1 MLDTN
6 QTVEDSQ
13 RRARGWI
20 ILGVLLLGLLFFL
33 CTCRDSRLIQA
44 DLWAK
49 GRAALEFKG
58 YDPNILSMNGRDATL
73 TGTVPTEAI
82 KADAEAVIRSINGI
96 RQVAFQNNLAVGDVP
111 AVAEAD
117 TAPTPNLVPLRG
129 PSLNMS
135 IAAGTVT
142 LSGLVA
148 GGSRPQIIEAA
159 TELYGEGN
167 VIDNL
172 EVADDVEQPSWLAGA
187 LGLLPQVKNEVQEG
201 TLTATSDG
209 ITLSGTAA
217 SEQAKAG
224 LAAAASSATGLEVN
238 NKLVVATLEL
248 KPATFALRLNNGKAE
263 LSGTVPEATIAGA
276 VEAASRAVGAENVV
290 NTLQA
295 AADIAAPSWSVGLFG
310 ALPSLV
316 KVAPDLGINVVDKT
330 LTLTGTVPSPQMRE
344 SLAKQVQDAVG
355 AEVTVANQLQVA
367 EQTPPQ
373 LRVKFTPDAV
383 QLSGTVSQ
391 STADSALQMAGTLS
405 GSVVNQMTVAENVA
419 QPAWLPGLLEQLP
432 TFAKGVQEGE
442 VVLQGSTIT
451 LVGAVVSEE
460 QKTAVETSIRQAV
473 GADPTITNQLRVV
486 APVVEVQP
494 ALNLKLADNA
504 LTLSGNVAQATAEQM
519 MEAVTNLPDT
529 TLTNQ
534 LTTADNVAQPEWLP
548 DIIGLVPT
556 YTITVQNA
564 ELDLKD
570 NQITLAGVVASEA
583 EKTEMGTQFTNAVGE
598 GAQVINNLQVEAAE
612 PAQVRVTVENGVA
625 TLAGNLPEDTASSIA
640 SSLAETP
647 DTTVTNEIIAGSSV
661 SMPTWLESVLEL
673 LPDMTTEVSNAD
685 VNIEGNTIT
694 LAGTV
699 PSEEKKTELAN
710 ELTQAAGAEVEVVN
724 NLTVEEVAP
733 PEPVQLRVQI
743 QDGVATVTGNVPE
756 ATATQ
761 VVEAADAAP
770 ETTSVTN
777 EIEAAPNVQV
787 PTWLPSVVEVLPEA
801 TRDIAD
807 ADVSIVADTITL
819 AGVAPNEERKT
830 EITETIKQAAG
841 ADVNVVNNIEVAE
854 EPVAETPVAEAPV
867 QPSESEAVETETPQA
882 ETPTAETAPTDTAQA
897 ETTQVETPEA
907 ETTAQ
912 SETSTPTEQ
921 TSQAETPQADTASV
935 QEDAPLA
942 EVPSDAGE
950 IETPPAETSQAAT
963 SESVTPQAEAS
974 PTPEE
979 PVATVDESNQVETSQ
994 AATPTTEPTP
1004 EQEET
1009 PEPVVVTPTPTRN
1022 PEVRIE
1028 IVGNTIRLT
1037 GTVPSEESVALAAA
1051 PYSKETVENLLT
1063 ATSDVA
1069 NATWLPKLYEIAP
1082 QVASDLNRA
1091 TLVLSDTTLTIQGTA
1106 PSVEQRDAIGKYVND
1121 AFQGE
1126 LTVINRLTV
1135 QEPLPVTEDGK

>member
-290 NTLQA
+290 NNLQA

-699 PSEEKKTELAN
+699 PSEEKKTELAD

-743 QDGVATVTGNVPE
+743 QDGVTTVTGNVPE

-761 VVEAADAAP
+761 VIEAAEATL
-770 ETTSVTN
+770 ETASVTN

-787 PTWLPSVVEVLPEA
+787 PPWLPSVVEVLPEA
-801 TRDIAD
+801 IQDIVD

-830 EITETIKQAAG
+830 EIAEMVKQAAG
-841 ADVNVVNNIEVAE
+841 PDVNIVNNIEVDE
-854 EPVAETPVAEAPV
+854 EPLAETPVAEAI
-867 QPSESEAVETETPQA
+867 ETETPQA
-882 ETPTAETAPTDTAQA
+882 ETPPAETASTDTAQP
-897 ETTQVETPEA
+897 EPQTPEA
-907 ETTAQ
+907 ETAAQ

-921 TSQAETPQADTASV
+921 ASQAETPQADASSV
-935 QEDAPLA
+935 QEDAPVA
-942 EVPSDAGE
+942 EVPSDASE

-963 SESVTPQAEAS
+963 PESATPQAEAS
-974 PTPEE
+974 STQEE
-979 PVATVDESNQVETSQ
+979 PAATVGESEQAETSQ

-1004 EQEET
+1004 QQEET